1 MAIFKTHI
9 PDLGFPPSVPNPW
22 FPQTESPFP
31 THPIGELPIPVPR
44 RMPSPHIWANCSSR
58 RL

>member
-22 FPQTESPFP
+22 FPQTESVNVNEYLS
-31 THPIGELPIPVPR
+31 HVL
-44 RMPSPHIWANCSSR
+44 ANI
-58 RL
+58 